1 MLEVFDPAHRE
12 SRIIRMKMDS
22 EGTAEIVYK
31 AKVEDISRA
40 LLFDNIYTGAS
51 LIISKDYLF
60 DPASYAK
67 FKEHCL
73 VQQGLTELQ
82 GMEPVAVCTMLYAC
96 AKEQVKR
103 HVSSEVRPFALSA

>member
-1 MLEVFDPAHRE
+1 MLEVFDPAHRA

-22 EGTAEIVYK
+22 DGTAEIVYK
-31 AKVEDISRA
+31 AKVEDISCT

-67 FKEHCL
+67 FKEHCITRA
-73 VQQGLTELQ
+73 GLTELQ
-82 GMEPVAVCTMLYAC
+82 QMEPMAVCTMLYAC

-103 HVSSEVRPFALSA
+103 HVSDEIAHFALAT